1 LPFLRI
7 VSGLTVGIE
16 IDFINAGLPFRAWPG
31 VPWLRAQLYMAEFL
45 YSETTPHTLA
55 FRRQRLGTI
64 TTSSKLIAQHVQS
77 A

>member
-1 LPFLRI
+1 MPFLRI

-16 IDFINAGLPFRAWPG
+16 IDFINAGLLFGAWPG
-31 VPWLRAQLYMAEFL
+31 VPCASAQLDLAEFL
-45 YSETTPHTLA
+45 YREATPYTLA
-55 FRRQRLGTI
+55 VSRQRLGAI